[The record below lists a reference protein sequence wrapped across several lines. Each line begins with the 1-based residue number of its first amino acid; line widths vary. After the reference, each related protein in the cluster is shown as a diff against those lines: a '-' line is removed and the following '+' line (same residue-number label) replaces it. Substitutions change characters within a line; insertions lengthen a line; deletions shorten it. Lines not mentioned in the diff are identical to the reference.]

1 MVSSKMSH
9 FDSVRKQLDL
19 INEELDRAHLF
30 DNEHLPDRIRH
41 LISHNKQIETAQHD
55 IGNKY
60 QALLL
65 QTNMLTGII
74 KQHSTEVANHKGN
87 EEQLKEFNEQLL
99 SENQASKIEVQEYRA
114 KVHQL
119 TNANNQYEHECSLM
133 KQRMR
138 DAQIHQETSKTEQQ
152 MLINVS
158 QRQVASIHHG
168 SSCPGITSQTRYDQ
182 TIRTRITIDETVVR
196 YCSERETDSK

>member
-1 MVSSKMSH
+1 MSTMVSSKVFH
-9 FDSVRKQLDL
+9 FENFKKQLEM
-19 INEELDRAHLF
+19 INEELDSAHLF
-30 DNEHLPDRIRH
+30 DHEHLPDRIRH

-65 QTNMLTGII
+65 QTNMLTGIV

-99 SENQASKIEVQEYRA
+99 NENQAIKIEVQEYRG

-119 TNANNQYEHECSLM
+119 TNTNNQCEHECSVM

-138 DAQIHQETSKTEQQ
+138 DAQVQNETSKTEQQ
-152 MLINVS
+152 MLMNVS
-158 QRQVASIHHG
+158 AEKYRDESQSRIVCKRNCKQNVIRSNAMYKNYNRWN
-168 SSCPGITSQTRYDQ
+168 SC
-182 TIRTRITIDETVVR
+182 
-196 YCSERETDSK
+196 